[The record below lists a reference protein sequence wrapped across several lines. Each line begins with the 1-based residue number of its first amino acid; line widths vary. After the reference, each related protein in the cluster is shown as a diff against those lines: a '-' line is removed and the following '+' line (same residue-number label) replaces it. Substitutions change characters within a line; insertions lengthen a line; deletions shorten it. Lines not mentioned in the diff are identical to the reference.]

1 VLRFRLMVETRS
13 ALSGLKHQKEKRSM
27 DHFAGLDVSVKDTS
41 VCIVDDTG
49 RVVREV
55 KVASEPDALLPV
67 LTNPAYHFKRI
78 GLEAGPL
85 SQWLFSA
92 LAEAG
97 LPAICVETR
106 HMKAVL
112 KAQINKTDRNDARGI
127 AQMMRAGLYRQVHVK
142 TLRSQKLRMLLT
154 HRKLLQS
161 QAIAIENDVRATLRN
176 FGLKVGAV
184 GTVKFETRIR
194 ELVENFPDL
203 TMMVEPL
210 LVVRR
215 ALREQIGI
223 LHHRLLAIVR
233 DDDVCRRL
241 MTVPGVGPV
250 VALTYRATVDAPGR
264 FRNSKAVGAVF
275 GLTPS
280 RHQSGESDRMGGI
293 SKCGDAM
300 LRTVLFEA
308 AQVMLVRSTK
318 WSWLKAWAMKIARH
332 RGMKKAIVALARRLA
347 VIMHRMWVDGTEFR
361 WTREV
366 VAA

>member
-1 VLRFRLMVETRS
+1 
-13 ALSGLKHQKEKRSM
+13 M

-49 RVVREV
+49 KIIREV
-55 KVASEPDALLPV
+55 KVASEPNALLAA

-106 HMKAVL
+106 HMRAVL

-127 AQMMRAGLYRQVHVK
+127 AQMMRVGLYRPVHVK

-161 QAIAIENDVRATLRN
+161 KAIAIDNDLRASLRN
-176 FGLKVGAV
+176 FGLKVGVA
-184 GTVKFETRIR
+184 GAVKFEGRVK
-194 ELVENFPDL
+194 ELVEELPDL
-203 TMMVEPL
+203 AMLVEPL

-215 ALREQIGI
+215 VLREQIDV
-223 LHHRLLAIVR
+223 LHRRLLAVVR

-250 VALTYRATVDAPGR
+250 VALTYRATVDVPAR
-264 FRNSKAVGAVF
+264 FRKSKSVGADIDSVPVSQQELNQRAF
-275 GLTPS
+275 TD
-280 RHQSGESDRMGGI
+280 SGI
-293 SKCGDAM
+293 TTN
-300 LRTVLFEA
+300 RTGCAVL
-308 AQVMLVRSTK
+308 QL
-318 WSWLKAWAMKIARH
+318 
-332 RGMKKAIVALARRLA
+332 LARCA
-347 VIMHRMWVDGTEFR
+347 CAGGSFAEVDR
-361 WTREV
+361 PLC
-366 VAA
+366 